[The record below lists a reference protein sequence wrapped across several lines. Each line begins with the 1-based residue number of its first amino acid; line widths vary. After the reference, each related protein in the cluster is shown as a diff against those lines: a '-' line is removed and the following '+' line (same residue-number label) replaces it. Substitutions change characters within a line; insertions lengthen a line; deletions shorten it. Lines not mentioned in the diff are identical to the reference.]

1 MDFANILFGG
11 PCNRFCPF
19 CIGKQLPARVQ
30 VNNLNRYPLHNQDA
44 FGEEVNQRGIRQV
57 VFTGTVTDPSLYRH
71 QERLLDWLRTH
82 IHSGASYS
90 LHSNGVLAL
99 QRMHEFN
106 LYDKACLSFPS
117 FNPQTYERM
126 MGSPKVP
133 DLAGILRQ
141 AKIPVKISCLITSD
155 NYPEIDGFLKR
166 CQGLGVER
174 LVLRRLLGENRNWDI
189 LTDRTPHRHYRGNPV
204 YDYDGMEVTYW
215 NFDTTESTSINL
227 FPDGTLGGSYL
238 LTRTQQFSEPTRAGR

>member
-19 CIGKQLPARVQ
+19 CIGKQLPGAVQ
-30 VNNLNRYPLHNQDA
+30 VNNLDLYPLRNQERFA
-44 FGEEVNQRGIRQV
+44 EEVNRLGIRQV

-71 QERLLDWLRTH
+71 QAKLLEWLRSH
-82 IHSGASYS
+82 IHTGASYS
-90 LHSNGVLAL
+90 LHSNGVVAV

-117 FNPQTYERM
+117 FNPQTYQRM

-133 DLAGILRQ
+133 DLEAILRG
-141 AKIPVKISCLITSD
+141 ATIPVKISCLITPD
-155 NYPEIDGFLKR
+155 NYPEIDDFLLR
-166 CQGLGVER
+166 CQQLGIQR
-174 LVLRRLLGENRNWDI
+174 LVLRRLFGEERQWDI
-189 LTDRTPHRHYRGNPV
+189 LPQRTPVSHYRGNPV

-215 NFDTTESTSINL
+215 NFDTSQSTSINL
-227 FPDGTLGGSYL
+227 FPNGTLGGSYL
-238 LTRTQQFSEPTRAGR
+238 LTATAQFQEMAGR